1 MTQPEC
7 PKPVRWNQPAGLT
20 GNWRGLSHAIGKGQ
34 PGAQPLRFELVR
46 VNIVPQDPLHPLESK
61 SKLFG
66 RLRVESVMHI
76 PPM

>member
-46 VNIVPQDPLHPLESK
+46 VNIVPKTRCTRLSRSPSY
-61 SKLFG
+61 SVAFG
-66 RLRVESVMHI
+66 SSR
-76 PPM
+76 